1 MASNLASSIRDR
13 HREKSTSAPSP
24 NRAPSEKRVLAL
36 WKTAALQRT
45 DSPKATK
52 LVSLLSISHD
62 VHLHFDL
69 CIFHWTGPDCEVAHL
84 STSRRNLSATSV
96 SSVTMQSVCA
106 LPNTPTQCCVS
117 IRTKEL
123 RKFRKGP
130 SQLFFSTKTRRVP
143 PSWKDLLN

>member
-1 MASNLASSIRDR
+1 MRER

-36 WKTAALQRT
+36 WKTAALQCT

-69 CIFHWTGPDCEVAHL
+69 CIFHWTGPDCEVTYL
-84 STSRRNLSATSV
+84 STSRRNLSATSI

-106 LPNTPTQCCVS
+106 LPNTPTQFCVS
-117 IRTKEL
+117 IQTKDINSG
-123 RKFRKGP
+123 RGP
-130 SQLFFSTKTRRVP
+130 LNCSFPPKLDMFHHPGKTF
-143 PSWKDLLN
+143 